1 MTPTTTPTN
10 GVVALRTIG
19 AVLVELPFTP
29 AAGTYTWAAS
39 IWPAAGHPAGWG
51 RQVWNY
57 DPTRRGW
64 IIPPSCTHGTVIE
77 LGAATTPRRR
87 HPARTLTAWYGVA
100 LAHDHQ
106 WLVCTTPFDNPATAQ
121 HHATQLTDHHRHAVV
136 ERYGGPRPEAQP

>member
-1 MTPTTTPTN
+1 MTPTTTPTHASPRSAPS
-10 GVVALRTIG
+10 GPSSSSSPSSPAP
-19 AVLVELPFTP
+19 APTP
-29 AAGTYTWAAS
+29 GQRRSGPPSTTR
-39 IWPAAGHPAGWG
+39 PVGG

-77 LGAATTPRRR
+77 LGAATTPHRR
-87 HPARTLTAWYGVA
+87 HPARTLTAWYSVA

-106 WLVCTTPFDNPATAQ
+106 WLICTTPFDNPATAH

-136 ERYGGPRPEAQP
+136 ERYCGPRPEAPP